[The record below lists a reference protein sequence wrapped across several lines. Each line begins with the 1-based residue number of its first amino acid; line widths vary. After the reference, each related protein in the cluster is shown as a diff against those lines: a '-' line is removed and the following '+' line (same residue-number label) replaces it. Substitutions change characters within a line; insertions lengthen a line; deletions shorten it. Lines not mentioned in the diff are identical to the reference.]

1 MPTEISG
8 LSASLAYRF
17 FVQLRIVVASVASA
31 MSFARQGGSILQAVT
46 QYVTKLTASIHAKL
60 YRIGDFSITPLS
72 SECELGYLLA
82 G

>member
-1 MPTEISG
+1 MPTETSG

-17 FVQLRIVVASVASA
+17 FVQLRIVVASVALA

-60 YRIGDFSITPLS
+60 YRLLMNITKCYQLQQIY
-72 SECELGYLLA
+72 YLC
-82 G
+82 